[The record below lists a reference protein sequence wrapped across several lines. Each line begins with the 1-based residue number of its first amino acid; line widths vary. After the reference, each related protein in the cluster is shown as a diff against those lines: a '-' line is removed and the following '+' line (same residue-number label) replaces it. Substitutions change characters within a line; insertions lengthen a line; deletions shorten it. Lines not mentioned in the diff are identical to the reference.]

1 MNFFLAIFV
10 IDSNKKMFDELVYA
24 DGLDQ
29 EANSLFDLSLGV
41 IEELFLAKLRQSN
54 SNQLVNLRAKL
65 FPVLIDFYFRSQ
77 SYSTTRK
84 NQILKIALSHL
95 IIVPFSLHCNE
106 SMPTLSAT
114 SKTPASLMI
123 TMILRINMDI
133 QQVQKYQMSSGCANR
148 SRQE

>member
-1 MNFFLAIFV
+1 MSVSDEDKINTRNCEIQWLFLAIFV

-41 IEELFLAKLRQSN
+41 IEELFLAKLRQSG

-65 FPVLIDFYFRSQ
+65 FPALIDSYFRSQ

-114 SKTPASLMI
+114 
-123 TMILRINMDI
+123 
-133 QQVQKYQMSSGCANR
+133 
-148 SRQE
+148 